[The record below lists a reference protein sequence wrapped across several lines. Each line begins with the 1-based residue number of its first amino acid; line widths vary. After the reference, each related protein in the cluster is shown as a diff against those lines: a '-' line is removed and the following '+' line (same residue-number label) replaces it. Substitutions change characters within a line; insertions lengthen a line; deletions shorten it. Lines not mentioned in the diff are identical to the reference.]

1 MIIESVT
8 IPYYSQ
14 VLHVIFTKDADFDYK
29 KIKKEFP
36 KFSHKKKKLN
46 FAATTMDIKHG
57 NYLMV
62 FNIKSIS
69 AIDHEAEI
77 VNTITHETCH
87 AINMIFKK
95 IGIYLDEE
103 NDECQAYSSG
113 WMAGEIYKIYLNF
126 KTQEL

>member
-1 MIIESVT
+1 MIIESIT

-14 VLHVIFTKDADFDYK
+14 VLHVIFTNNADLDYK
-29 KIKKEFP
+29 EIKEEFP

-46 FAATTMDIKHG
+46 FAATTIDMKHG

-62 FNIKSIS
+62 FNIKDIS
-69 AIDHEAEI
+69 AIDHESEI

-87 AINMIFKK
+87 IINMIFKK

-103 NDECQAYSSG
+103 NDEPQAYSSG
-113 WMAGEIYKIYLNF
+113 WIAGEIYKIYLKF
-126 KTQEL
+126 KAQEL

>member
-1 MIIESVT
+1 MIIQSIT

-14 VLHVIFTKDADFDYK
+14 VIHVVFTKDADIDYK
-29 KIKKEFP
+29 EIKKEFP

-46 FAATTMDIKHG
+46 FAATTIDIKHG

-62 FNIKSIS
+62 YNIKSIS
-69 AIDHEAEI
+69 QTDHEAEI

-87 AINMIFKK
+87 VVNMIFKK

-103 NDECQAYSSG
+103 NDEAQAYASG
-113 WMAGEIYKIYLNF
+113 WIAGEVYKTYLTF
-126 KTQEL
+126 KIKE